1 MAAKNV
7 EKNKLSFFPVVEK
20 YEADKLKI
28 EDKGIERYL
37 NLDVKNIYI
46 GGVNSDKMFAK
57 SKTPVVERLINK
69 IMRSEKY
76 TGKKTK
82 AYKVVKSAFEI
93 IDKKIKTNPVQVL
106 INAIQNSAPKEET
119 TRLRFGGISVP
130 KAVDVAP
137 QRRID
142 IALRNICRGAFE
154 SSKKGRKK
162 IDECLAEELIK
173 ASKNDLSSFAISRKN
188 EMERIAKSAR

>member
-93 IDKKIKTNPVQVL
+93 IDKKIKTGRF
-106 INAIQNSAPKEET
+106 ISAPFFMI
-119 TRLRFGGISVP
+119 LY
-130 KAVDVAP
+130 
-137 QRRID
+137 
-142 IALRNICRGAFE
+142 LMNI
-154 SSKKGRKK
+154 
-162 IDECLAEELIK
+162 
-173 ASKNDLSSFAISRKN
+173 
-188 EMERIAKSAR
+188 